1 MTADPLFYKIFKD
14 LPELFFELMGEPQKG
29 KSAAYE
35 YSAPEIKQQGFRL
48 DGLLLTKPGYSFS
61 PIYFIEAQAYKD
73 SNFYDTFFGKI
84 MMYLTQYKPP
94 NEKWYA
100 VVIYDR
106 RSNERTLPPYLKIF
120 LPVLRRFYLDELGKD
135 PNQSLSIG
143 IMRLVVEK
151 KSKKK
156 TGELARQLMDKT
168 NSEITS
174 PSLQEKVL
182 QFIHT
187 VVIDKF
193 PNLTVKELENM
204 LDLESL
210 RNSKVY
216 LEGKQEGREEGR
228 EKGREEGRL
237 EQKLETV
244 PILLELGLT
253 IQQIAERLKL
263 DVKTVEQSVKQ

>member
-14 LPELFFELMGEPQKG
+14 LPELFFELMGESQKD
-29 KSAAYE
+29 KSAYE

-73 SNFYDTFFGKI
+73 NNFYDTFFGKI
-84 MMYLTQYKPP
+84 IMYLTQYKPP
-94 NEKWYA
+94 NEEWYA
-100 VVIYDR
+100 VVIYDK
-106 RSNERTLPPYLKIF
+106 RSNERTFPPYLKIF

-168 NSEITS
+168 NSEMTS
-174 PSLQEKVL
+174 PTLQEKVL
-182 QFIHT
+182 EFIQT

-193 PNLTVKELENM
+193 PNLTVKELEDM

-216 LEGKQEGREEGR
+216 LEGKQ
-228 EKGREEGRL
+228 EGRL

-263 DVKTVEQSVKQ
+263 DVKTVEQSIKQ